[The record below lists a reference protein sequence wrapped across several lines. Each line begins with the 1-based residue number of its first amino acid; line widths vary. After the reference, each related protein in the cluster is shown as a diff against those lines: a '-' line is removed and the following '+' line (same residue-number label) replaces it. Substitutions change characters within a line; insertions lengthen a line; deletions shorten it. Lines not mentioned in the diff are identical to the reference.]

1 MVDRTATRSP
11 NGLEDEEGE
20 GELSCVALLWQS
32 SCVVLILRSL
42 LNLDLAIRGVN
53 GRDTSGNSD

>member
-11 NGLEDEEGE
+11 NGLEDEE